1 MPSGKLIKLV
11 LYEVL
16 QFAALIAPVFVIM
29 ERFARLIRDV
39 RGHDLTAYWLVVA
52 ASLAYM
58 TTVTL
63 LVWVPLKYLILSKR
77 RFITEIT
84 QWRPTALAYLILCT
98 LPCFAVLIASSK
110 VQADTDKKLDLF
122 TELPVSLVLFSL
134 ICVDIIE
141 RIRPYGLR
149 GQSNSLDPDL
159 DMSGPILTYLE
170 HVTTVSGQL
179 HPDEGQ
185 NGLTSAARNGRASGR
200 QLDLTDPPTPSSAST
215 RASSTAYLY
224 SSSSRPWS
232 YSGRA
237 SFLWKRDLRPE
248 VFVDCFLFWL
258 DTVEMVRV
266 AGDPLI
272 FYSAWVF
279 AIYILAFL
287 STLRVIIMPHSPLF
301 SAAGVALQDLP
312 FFILRVA
319 LIAVFG
325 FVTPVLYLLK
335 NLLVSLS
342 FIYFIFLTELRIF
355 SRQSMF

>member
-1 MPSGKLIKLV
+1 MIFLRHNWF
-11 LYEVL
+11 LYHINPILCSFSFHFDIGWTLGCHFYPPQYKVWHL
-16 QFAALIAPVFVIM
+16 LLSFAA
-29 ERFARLIRDV
+29 
-39 RGHDLTAYWLVVA
+39 
-52 ASLAYM
+52 
-58 TTVTL
+58 
-63 LVWVPLKYLILSKR
+63 
-77 RFITEIT
+77 
-84 QWRPTALAYLILCT
+84 
-98 LPCFAVLIASSK
+98 
-110 VQADTDKKLDLF
+110 
-122 TELPVSLVLFSL
+122 
-134 ICVDIIE
+134 
-141 RIRPYGLR
+141 
-149 GQSNSLDPDL
+149 NSLDPDL
-159 DMSGPILTYLE
+159 DVSGPILTYLE

-200 QLDLTDPPTPSSAST
+200 QLDLADPPTPSSAST

-224 SSSSRPWS
+224 SSSSRRWS

-237 SFLWKRDLRPE
+237 NFLWKRDFRSE

-266 AGDPLI
+266 AGDPLV

-342 FIYFIFLTELRIF
+342 FIYFTFLTELRIF
-355 SRQSMF
+355 SRQSMFWGEVAKSVVDEGACCIVDGWTVGILV